1 MGIQSMYLPELALSG
16 VIPTAHFPIGP
27 AQAWLAVLALL
38 ILCCALLW
46 LVTEATTAAQ
56 QARSVTP
63 PAAADGKEVPPRPH
77 HRAVGRGPAL
87 GVGP

>member
-1 MGIQSMYLPELALSG
+1 MGTQNIYIPDLALSG
-16 VIPTAHFPIGP
+16 VIPTAQFPIGT

-46 LVTEATTAAQ
+46 FVIEATTAAQ
-56 QARSVTP
+56 QARSVTQ

-87 GVGP
+87 GVGS